1 MAQVPC
7 PCPRPLG
14 QQAPHSWDRQAG
26 IYGGGDRPDIVYSDY
41 ELIIALLTSN
51 VNSCSMSA
59 SRLFPRKKPFPQLS
73 SPAALV
79 RRQGTGT
86 ARGLA
91 APPYPWLSRAEK
103 RARVIA
109 LIYTLVARSQPEGL
123 LQPAPLPSPTRG
135 LWGRSQASEA
145 VPAPQVKG
153 SAVYF
158 PCSERVLYFHPPLH
172 SSAPRRRPP
181 SPSPPSASQQN
192 GERGETKAPI
202 AFLSS
207 GTQHAG
213 RGWVLRACRQPPRE
227 GLSPQRSFE
236 LNIPP

>member
-1 MAQVPC
+1 
-7 PCPRPLG
+7 
-14 QQAPHSWDRQAG
+14 
-26 IYGGGDRPDIVYSDY
+26 
-41 ELIIALLTSN
+41 
-51 VNSCSMSA
+51 MSA
-59 SRLFPRKKPFPQLS
+59 SRLFPRKKPFPKLS

-103 RARVIA
+103 RAPVLA

-145 VPAPQVKG
+145 LPAPQVKG

-172 SSAPRRRPP
+172 SSAPHCRPP
-181 SPSPPSASQQN
+181 SPSPPLVRASKT
-192 GERGETKAPI
+192 GSTGRRRRPSPS
-202 AFLSS
+202 SS

-213 RGWVLRACRQPPRE
+213 RGWVLRACRQPPPGE
-227 GLSPQRSFE
+227 GLSPQQSFE

>member
-1 MAQVPC
+1 
-7 PCPRPLG
+7 
-14 QQAPHSWDRQAG
+14 
-26 IYGGGDRPDIVYSDY
+26 
-41 ELIIALLTSN
+41 
-51 VNSCSMSA
+51 MSA
-59 SRLFPRKKPFPQLS
+59 SRLFPRKKPFPKLS

-103 RARVIA
+103 RAPVLA

-123 LQPAPLPSPTRG
+123 LQPALLPSPTRG

-181 SPSPPSASQQN
+181 SPSPPWCEPAKRGAQGDEGARRLPPLAPSTRAEAGCSA
-192 GERGETKAPI
+192 P
-202 AFLSS
+202 
-207 GTQHAG
+207 AG
-213 RGWVLRACRQPPRE
+213 SPPPGE
-227 GLSPQRSFE
+227 GLSPQWSFE